1 MSGRHLLI
9 LGLVAVGALA
19 AAWSRAA
26 DVIVLPDPTRPPNA
40 VLRAM
45 TAKNAGAS
53 AAPAASS
60 QQAAEP
66 ASGASAPAR
75 PVKREARLTSVRVS
89 ANGHDNVALL
99 DGQLVRAGDRVGDST
114 VASID
119 DNGVVLRGPKGLQR
133 LSLTPE
139 GSKRWPGMDSPA
151 KSGGKE
157 TR

>member
-1 MSGRHLLI
+1 MTARHLLI
-9 LGLVAVGALA
+9 LGWWA
-19 AAWSRAA
+19 ASVFTATWSRAA

-45 TAKNAGAS
+45 SAKNTGAMP
-53 AAPAASS
+53 AAPQASTDV
-60 QQAAEP
+60 

-89 ANGHDNVALL
+89 ASGHDNVALI
-99 DGQLVRAGDRVGDST
+99 DGQLVQVGDRVGDST

-119 DNGVVLRGPKGLQR
+119 DNGVVLRGPKGSQR
-133 LSLTPE
+133 LSLIPE
-139 GSKRWPGMDSPA
+139 GGKRWPGMDSPA